1 MYDFTLALMTGADIA
16 IPDLQ
21 LTLHQPSIKEIS
33 LVGEQDFFI
42 GIQVL
47 CINKN
52 LYIQDETI
60 LANTSN
66 FQLFIQM
73 INTAEM
79 IDKKIAV
86 QQVMSLILPTYK
98 VIFTPR
104 SIILNS
110 GQENITIDEENFEFL
125 QKVLVQ
131 QFCLQGSGQEAYNPK
146 SKKAKEIAQKL
157 MKARQKVAEQKAAE
171 GGTDKSMFNQYLS
184 ILTVGINSMS
194 LFDLTKLTMYQLYD
208 LIERYMLYVNWD
220 IDVRS
225 RMAGAKVEKPV
236 ENWMKQIH

>member
-1 MYDFTLALMTGADIA
+1 MYDYTLALMTGADIA
-16 IPDLQ
+16 IPELQ
-21 LTLHQPSIKEIS
+21 LTLHQPSIEEIS
-33 LVGEQDFFI
+33 LIGEQDFFI

-52 LYIQDETI
+52 LYIQDERL

-66 FQLFIQM
+66 FQLFIQI
-73 INTAEM
+73 INEKEM
-79 IDKKIAV
+79 VDKKKAV
-86 QQVMSLILPTYK
+86 QQVMSLILPSYK

-104 SIILNS
+104 SIILNFD
-110 GQENITIDEENFEFL
+110 QENVTIDEENFEFL
-125 QKVLVQ
+125 QKTLTQ

-157 MKARQKVAEQKAAE
+157 MKARQKVAE
-171 GGTDKSMFNQYLS
+171 GGSEKSMFNQYLS

-208 LIERYMLYVNWD
+208 LIERYMLYTNWD

-225 RMAGAKVEKPV
+225 RMAGAKVERPV